1 MAGPADSVTDAEA
14 IAQARAMFPQV
25 TTTAAS
31 DAFLGGWMDW
41 ARSQVGPAFRTTAKA
56 RDGLALLLAHQA
68 YRVDPGGVLG
78 SGGVAAGPVTGL
90 STLGMSASFGAAGG
104 TGSASS
110 ADAELRTTRPGSM
123 FLSLRDTLVTPN
135 VPQFVGGYTS
145 RYRR

>member
-14 IAQARAMFPQV
+14 IAQCRAMFPV
-25 TTTAAS
+25 ITTTAAS
-31 DAFLGGWMDW
+31 DVFLGVWLTW
-41 ARSQVGPAFRTTAKA
+41 ARAQVGPAWRTTTKSKDA
-56 RDGLALLLAHQA
+56 LALLLAHQA
-68 YRVDPGGVLG
+68 YRVDPAGVLG

-90 STLGMSASFGAAGG
+90 STLGLSASFGSPGG

-123 FLSLRDTLVTPN
+123 FLALRDTLVSPN
-135 VPQFVGGYTS
+135 VPRFIGGYVS